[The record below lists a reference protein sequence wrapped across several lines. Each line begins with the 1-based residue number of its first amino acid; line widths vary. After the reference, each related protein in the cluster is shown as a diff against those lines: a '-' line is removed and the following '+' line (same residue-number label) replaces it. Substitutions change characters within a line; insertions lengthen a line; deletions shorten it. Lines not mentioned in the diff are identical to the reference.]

1 MNDLLQ
7 LNGVTNTATNG
18 TTTVTTTPGQKLN
31 VIASIVPKKNTTA
44 NNNSTG
50 VVSHKRTLG
59 ESTDGS
65 SKRVKL
71 NPTNITVNQQQS
83 PTSSPQLL
91 QQLMAPSPVPAK
103 AKAKSKSLLD
113 QSEQHRWSTGKV
125 NGLQEQASNS
135 VLMNLL
141 VSGCDVSAGYTCFP
155 RPSKAAKA

>member
-7 LNGVTNTATNG
+7 LNGASTSG
-18 TTTVTTTPGQKLN
+18 TTTATTGGNKLN
-31 VIASIVPKKNTTA
+31 VIASIVSKKNSSGSPIVSA
-44 NNNSTG
+44 KSTSA
-50 VVSHKRTLG
+50 VTSHKRPLA
-59 ESTDGS
+59 ESGDGC
-65 SKRVKL
+65 SKRVKP
-71 NPTNITVNQQQS
+71 NPIQSSHQQS

-103 AKAKSKSLLD
+103 AKAKSKSMLD
-113 QSEQHRWSTGKV
+113 QADQHRWPTGKV

>member
-7 LNGVTNTATNG
+7 LNNTSG
-18 TTTVTTTPGQKLN
+18 TTTATTGGSKLN
-31 VIASIVPKKNTTA
+31 VIASIVSKKNSTA
-44 NNNSTG
+44 SSPIVNANASS
-50 VVSHKRTLG
+50 VVASHKRSLA
-59 ESTDGS
+59 ESGDGC
-65 SKRVKL
+65 SKRVKP
-71 NPTNITVNQQQS
+71 NPTQSSHQQS

-103 AKAKSKSLLD
+103 AKAKSKSMLD
-113 QSEQHRWSTGKV
+113 QADQHRWPTGKV

>member
-7 LNGVTNTATNG
+7 LNGASTSG
-18 TTTVTTTPGQKLN
+18 TTTATTGGSKLN
-31 VIASIVPKKNTTA
+31 VIASIVSKKNSTSSPIVSA
-44 NNNSTG
+44 NSTS
-50 VVSHKRTLG
+50 VVASHKRSLA
-59 ESTDGS
+59 ESGDGC
-65 SKRVKL
+65 SKRVKP
-71 NPTNITVNQQQS
+71 NPTQNGHQQS

-113 QSEQHRWSTGKV
+113 QADQHRWPAGKV